1 MAGPGPSWKGECV
14 DIEQKW
20 REAQA
25 IQQKMQDR
33 ELERR
38 HKPIPKAVRKQ
49 VYEKYDGHCAY
60 CGRQIAYKD
69 MQVDHIKAKYVGG
82 ADELDNYNPACRM
95 CNFYKGTM
103 DINHFRDQL
112 KMVRERLHKVYIYRL
127 SLAYGLIKEKDN
139 DIEFYFEKCNKGE

>member
-1 MAGPGPSWKGECV
+1 MAGPAPSWKGGCV

-25 IQQKMQDR
+25 IQQKLLEKER
-33 ELERR
+33 ERR

-60 CGRQIAYKD
+60 CGRPVAYKD
-69 MQVDHIKAKYVGG
+69 MQVDHIKAKYAGG

-103 DINHFRDQL
+103 DIDHFRDQL
-112 KMVRERLHKVYIYRL
+112 KLVRDRLHKVYIYRL

>member
-1 MAGPGPSWKGECV
+1 MTGGAGTWLPRRLPGKERYM

-20 REAQA
+20 
-25 IQQKMQDR
+25 
-33 ELERR
+33 LEQERKRR

-49 VYEKYDGHCAY
+49 VYEKYNGHCAY
-60 CGRQIAYKD
+60 CGRPIAYKD

-95 CNFYKGTM
+95 CNFYKGAM
-103 DINHFRDQL
+103 DIDHFRDQL
-112 KMVRERLHKVYIYRL
+112 KTVRERLHKVYIYRL

>member
-1 MAGPGPSWKGECV
+1 M

-25 IQQKMQDR
+25 IQQKW
-33 ELERR
+33 LEQERKRR

-49 VYEKYDGHCAY
+49 VYEKHNGHCAY
-60 CGRQIAYKD
+60 CGRPIAYKD

-95 CNFYKGTM
+95 CNFYKGAM
-103 DINHFRDQL
+103 DIDHFRDQL
-112 KMVRERLHKVYIYRL
+112 KTVRERLHKVYIYRL